1 MSQKLN
7 ECLSNRHSREY
18 ILPFF
23 WQHGEPHAILEQ
35 EMDAIRACGI
45 TDEDLERVYTPIG
58 LNLGGG
64 TPAEIAV
71 AIAAEM
77 IMVRS
82 QKKKGIKFACPV

>member
-1 MSQKLN
+1 MQREALLAQKRLTRSQKAVN
-7 ECLSNRHSREY
+7 ERL
-18 ILPFF
+18 
-23 WQHGEPHAILEQ
+23 
-35 EMDAIRACGI
+35 RACGI

-77 IMVRS
+77 IMVRA
-82 QKKKGIKFACPV
+82 QKKKGVKFACPV